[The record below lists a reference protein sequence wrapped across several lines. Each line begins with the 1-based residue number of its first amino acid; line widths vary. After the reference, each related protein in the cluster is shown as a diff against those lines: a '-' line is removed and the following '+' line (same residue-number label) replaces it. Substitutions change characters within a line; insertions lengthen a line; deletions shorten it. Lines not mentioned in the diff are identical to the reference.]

1 MAEALL
7 LEIGELVLDAL
18 IGLDVAGA
26 IEALRD
32 RSHLLPKRH
41 VVRIEILE
49 LRLPAI
55 GKSNPGPRQ
64 IARPL
69 AAMRPVIGD
78 DRLDPLAPAQLLQPV
93 EFRRG
98 VGAEAI
104 DRDDHRYAK
113 LTQ

>member
-18 IGLDVAGA
+18 VRLDVAGA
-26 IEALRD
+26 VEALCD
-32 RSHLLPKRH
+32 RSHLFPERH
-41 VVRIEILE
+41 IVRIEVLE

-55 GKSNPGPRQ
+55 GERDHGPSQ
-64 IARPL
+64 IARSL

-78 DRLDPLAPAQLLQPV
+78 DRLDTLAGAELLQPV
-93 EFRRG
+93 ELRRS

-104 DRDDHRYAK
+104 DRDDRRYAE
-113 LTQ
+113 LA